1 MNIKVNSDIGQVPPD
16 NKEDTE
22 PVNLSSIPQKK
33 PQLAHTL
40 L

>member
-1 MNIKVNSDIGQVPPD
+1 MNIKVNSDIGQVPQD
-16 NKEDTE
+16 NTEDTE

-33 PQLAHTL
+33 PQLAQTL